1 MTELFKKTCHP
12 TRPVMFFENFHKF
25 LELLYVK
32 KFDPEREN
40 LKRKVLAINFR
51 LKKVEDESV
60 RQELVQ
66 EKAVLS

>member
-1 MTELFKKTCHP
+1 
-12 TRPVMFFENFHKF
+12 MFFENFHKF

-51 LKKVEDESV
+51 LKKVDDESV